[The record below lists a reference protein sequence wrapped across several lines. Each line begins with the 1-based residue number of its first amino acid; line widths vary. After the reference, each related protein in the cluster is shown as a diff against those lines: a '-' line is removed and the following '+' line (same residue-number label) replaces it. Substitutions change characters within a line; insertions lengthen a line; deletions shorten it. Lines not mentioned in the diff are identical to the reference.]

1 MSGPG
6 EVRPDL
12 RLVPLRVEDAPRLQR
27 VYEAAA
33 DYFHLVG
40 EGDPPPTVAERAL
53 VEASAV
59 PDRHIMGI
67 VLNDDLIGVLDFR
80 LRYPA
85 ADTAHL
91 GLILIVPAARG
102 RGYGTL
108 AMDIWETWLEV
119 QTPIRKVRLG
129 VVAHNRRAIRFWL
142 ERGYRMTGEARRIAV
157 GSAAPRVLFMEK
169 RLAPSEP

>member
-1 MSGPG
+1 MTG
-6 EVRPDL
+6 EHVLPNL
-12 RLVPLRVEDAPRLQR
+12 RLVPLTTEDAPRLQR

-40 EGDPPPTVAERAL
+40 EGNPPPTLAERAL
-53 VEASAV
+53 LEAAAI
-59 PDRHIMGI
+59 PDRHILGI
-67 VLNDDLIGVLDFR
+67 VLGDDLIGVMDFR

-85 ADTAHL
+85 VDTAHL
-91 GLILIVPAARG
+91 GLILLVPEARG

-119 QTPIRKVRLG
+119 QTPIEKVRLG

-142 ERGYRMTGEARRIAV
+142 RRGYRFTGEARRLAV
-157 GSAAPRVLFMEK
+157 GAAAPRVLFMEK
-169 RLAPSEP
+169 EL